1 MFSFGVQHNHHDKNA
16 NALPTCSFGLVLPIN
31 IPFRIAAENR
41 SWRRFGM
48 GFEEVKG
55 ATLSAP
61 LEAMSDM
68 FMIAGDIHASLYSG
82 SKAMHSHILH
92 IFSEVSR
99 SPDTL

>member
-1 MFSFGVQHNHHDKNA
+1 
-16 NALPTCSFGLVLPIN
+16 
-31 IPFRIAAENR
+31 
-41 SWRRFGM
+41 M

-92 IFSEVSR
+92 IFSEVRYVFFIRPSFR
-99 SPDTL
+99 RQLVAPLQGLCGNRI

>member
-1 MFSFGVQHNHHDKNA
+1 
-16 NALPTCSFGLVLPIN
+16 
-31 IPFRIAAENR
+31 
-41 SWRRFGM
+41 M

-92 IFSEVSR
+92 IFSEVRYALFIR
-99 SPDTL
+99 SSADV